1 MERRT
6 ADSLVTGPGVVTG
19 LGARGVGVVC
29 SLVGVLSLRDSALGE
44 LVQVSGCGASGGSAI
59 SSCCRSATFWF
70 SL

>member
-19 LGARGVGVVC
+19 LGARDVGVVC

-44 LVQVSGCGASGGSAI
+44 VVQPVSEGSA
-59 SSCCRSATFWF
+59 CCI
-70 SL
+70 